1 LSLAKER
8 KKMKE
13 SDLNFFIDS
22 TLEFFRTT
30 TSKEVE
36 IGVPYLKDKDPI
48 VLDYTG
54 IIRISGEQKGSIYF
68 TASRDM
74 LIELGSYILED
85 IDYGEDELKDL
96 VEEIVNTIAGS
107 VRGAYGSSFLIS
119 VPAVIEGMPKDIC
132 FPENLTG
139 YVIPIVWQDY
149 KAFLVVCLE

>member
-1 LSLAKER
+1 
-8 KKMKE
+8 MKE
-13 SDLNFFIDS
+13 SDLNFFIES
-22 TLEFFRTT
+22 TLEYFRATT
-30 TSKEVE
+30 GQEVE
-36 IGVPYLKDKDPI
+36 IGVPYLKDKDPV
-48 VLDYTG
+48 VLDFTG
-54 IIRISGEQKGSIYF
+54 IIRISGKQKGSIYF

-74 LIELGSYILED
+74 LNELGSFILEN

-119 VPAVIEGMPKDIC
+119 VPAVVEGMPKDIR
-132 FPENLTG
+132 FPEKPTG